1 MVKLLE
7 GKCAVVTGGGRGQ
20 GREIALA
27 MARQGV
33 KLIVNDLGGAIDGT
47 GSDRSPADDVVAEIK
62 KEGGTAIAN
71 YDTVADFTAAENI
84 ITTCVENYSRID
96 ILVNCAGI
104 GGRRPEKFWET
115 RKEDWDTVITTNLN
129 GTFNTCRHALARM
142 VKQGTGR
149 IMNFSSPAWLGIGAN
164 AYTASKGAVVSLS
177 KGIAHQMA
185 FEGYGITCNSII
197 PIADTRMSPRRGG
210 EIWERS
216 YKAGL
221 ITRQIYEE
229 SSDPPGPEH
238 IPAIVLYLATDEAAI
253 INGQVIGA
261 SRGRVALYSWPTEVK
276 GLYKEGVWTME
287 ELIKFMPTTLIQGL
301 QTARG

>member
-20 GREIALA
+20 GKEIALA

-33 KLIVNDLGGAIDGT
+33 KVIVNDLGGALDGT
-47 GSDRSPADDVVAEIK
+47 GSDPAPADEVVAEIK
-62 KEGGTAIAN
+62 KEGGQAVAN
-71 YDTVADFTAAENI
+71 HDSVADFSAAENI
-84 ITTCVENYSRID
+84 ITTCVENYGRID

-115 RKEDWDTVITTNLN
+115 SKEDWDRVIATNLN
-129 GTFNTCRHALARM
+129 GTFNTCRHALAQM

-149 IMNFSSPAWLGIGAN
+149 IMNFSSPAWLGMGAS

-177 KGIAHQMA
+177 KGIAHLMA
-185 FEGYGITCNSII
+185 FEGYAITCNSII

-210 EIWERS
+210 EIWERF

-238 IPAIVLYLATDEAAI
+238 IPAVVLYLALDEAAN

-261 SRGRVALYSWPTEVK
+261 SRGRVALYSWPTEIK
-276 GLYKEGVWTME
+276 GLYKEGVWTVE
-287 ELIKFMPTTLIQGL
+287 ELIKLMPTTLIQEL